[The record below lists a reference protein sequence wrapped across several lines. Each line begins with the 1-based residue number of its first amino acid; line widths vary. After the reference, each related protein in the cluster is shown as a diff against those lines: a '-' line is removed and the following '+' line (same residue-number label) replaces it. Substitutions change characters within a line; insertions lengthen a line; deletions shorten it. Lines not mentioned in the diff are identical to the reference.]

1 MNLTGELCTNAF
13 GSRPGA
19 NCILYHEP
27 ECDGTKG
34 TREMGNGDIIM
45 DIEKVSRTNETFEV
59 ESISIREGCELIV
72 HAGN

>member
-1 MNLTGELCTNAF
+1 MKLTGEQCTNAF
-13 GSRPGA
+13 SLRPGA
-19 NCILYHEP
+19 NCILYHVP
-27 ECDGTKG
+27 HCDGTKG

-59 ESISIREGCELIV
+59 ESISVREGCELIV